1 MIIDKSFI
9 QGSDEWQKARIGIPT
24 ASEFDCLITTKGE
37 PSKSRLKY
45 LYKLSAERITGIKE
59 NGYKNENMERGNIL
73 EAEARAFY
81 ELENSCE
88 VEQVGI
94 CYLDEKK
101 QVACSPDGL
110 VGKDGLIEIKCP
122 LSYTHVSYLLGGVL
136 PIEYFQQIQGQL
148 YITGRK
154 WCDFFSH
161 YPGIKPFVFRV
172 MPDKGF
178 MANLDV
184 ELRKFLKELDEI
196 TKQIRGK

>member
-1 MIIDKSFI
+1 MIVDKTFI

-37 PSKSRLKY
+37 PSKQKQKY
-45 LYKLSAERITGIKE
+45 LYKLAAERITGIKE
-59 NGYKNENMERGNIL
+59 NGYKNADMERGNIL

-122 LSYTHVSYLLGGVL
+122 LSYTHVSYLLEGVL
-136 PIEYFQQIQGQL
+136 PMDYFQQIQGQL
-148 YITGRK
+148 YVTGRK

-161 YPGIKPFVFRV
+161 YPGIKPFIFRV
-172 MPDKGF
+172 TPDKGF
-178 MANLDV
+178 LAKLDV
-184 ELRKFLKELDEI
+184 ELMKFLKELDEV
-196 TKQIRGK
+196 TERIRK